1 MHSHAL
7 TPSNVCKQFTLYVNT
22 NELLHNTLKW
32 GVSSLKAGYRMTL
45 IGMTI
50 QFQSSTTS
58 TFSHLNYKFV
68 NNNKHPYIINNK
80 IQHPS
85 RYVLKPHTNIGYNGT
100 MCTIE
105 MSVNN
110 VNNNK
115 LLPSTFADKRT
126 LLIGTTIQ
134 LCPSNN
140 PSLTCSHFND
150 MFINTHS
157 QLKNNYFQL

>member
-1 MHSHAL
+1 MHPHI
-7 TPSNVCKQFTLYVNT
+7 QMFFTLHVNT
-22 NELLHNTLKW
+22 NEFLHNILKW
-32 GVSSLKAGYRMTL
+32 GVSSLKAGYRKTL

-50 QFQSSTTS
+50 QSSTTS
-58 TFSHLNYKFV
+58 TFLHLNDKFV
-68 NNNKHPYIINNK
+68 NNNKHPHNIITNR

-85 RYVLKPHTNIGYNGT
+85 RYVLKPHTNVDYNGT

-105 MSVNN
+105 MVVNN
-110 VNNNK
+110 VNSNK
-115 LLPSTFADKRT
+115 LLPSTFAHKRT

-140 PSLTCSHFND
+140 PSLTCSHLND

-157 QLKNNYFQL
+157 HLKNNYFQL